1 MLTVEENELVTRTDK
16 GTPTGEL
23 FRRFWLP
30 VALSEEIPVP
40 DCPPARV
47 RVLGED
53 LVAFR
58 DSEGKVGLMEAYCP
72 HRGAPLFFGRN
83 EENGLRCV
91 YHGWKFNIDGNCLDI
106 PNTPEGESFR
116 DKVQVLTYP
125 AVDAGGMIFAYLGPP
140 EKKPPLPGFGFFG
153 LPSNHFAAWKIVSE
167 CNYLQSLEG
176 GFDASHGAFLHS
188 NLNPFDNPRARI
200 LGSLQQG
207 NARVVGQYALAEPTD
222 YGAFG
227 ATMRPSPDNT
237 QTQVGTSQF
246 VLPCFVPG
254 NSGGG
259 KMNLGYFRARIPV
272 DDNNS
277 MVYRCWWDEE
287 APLTQEYL
295 NSMRNGEFFVPE
307 MIPGTFKPK
316 ANRDNDYG
324 VDRFMQKNYNFTGIK
339 EFNLQDVAVIEDQRG
354 SIMDRS
360 QEKLVHADSMI
371 IQVRRAII
379 NAARELAEGKEPAI
393 LEHPE
398 WFNIRPTQF
407 RIPAGESVEAAVRE
421 RMDKLTSP
429 AIPAFIQ

>member
-1 MLTVEENELVTRTDK
+1 MLTVEDNQLITQTDR
-16 GTPTGEL
+16 GTPMGDL
-23 FRRFWLP
+23 FRRFWIP
-30 VALSEEIPVP
+30 VALAEEIPVP

-58 DSEGKVGLMEAYCP
+58 DSNGRVGLIEAYCP

-83 EENGLRCV
+83 EEAGLRCV
-91 YHGWKFNIDGNCLDI
+91 YHGWKFDVDGKCLDV

-116 DKVQVLTYP
+116 DKVTIETYP
-125 AVDAGGMIFAYLGPP
+125 AVEAGGMIFAYMGPP

-153 LPSNHFAAWKIVSE
+153 LPRGHHATWKIVSE

-188 NLNPFDNPRARI
+188 NLNPMDNPRARI
-200 LGSLQQG
+200 LGSVNQG
-207 NARVVGQYALAEPTD
+207 SARVVGKYAMAEPAP
-222 YGAFG
+222 YGAIA
-227 ATMRPSPDNT
+227 ATERPASDGES
-237 QTQVGTSQF
+237 TQVGTSQF
-246 VLPCFVPG
+246 ILPCYVPG

-259 KMNLGYFRARIPV
+259 RMNLGYFRARIPV

-287 APLTQEYL
+287 KPLSEEYL
-295 NSMRNGEFFVPE
+295 NEMRNGEFFVPE
-307 MIPGTFKPK
+307 MLPGTFKPK

-324 VDRFMQKNYNFTGIK
+324 IDRFMQKNYNFTGIK

-360 QEKLVHADSMI
+360 RERLVHADSMI
-371 IQVRRAII
+371 IQVRRALIK
-379 NAARELAEGKEPAI
+379 AARELQEGKEPEI
-393 LEHPE
+393 LQRPE
-398 WFNIRPTQF
+398 WFNLRTTTF
-407 RIPAGESVEAAVRE
+407 RIPRGESVEEAVRA
-421 RMDKLTSP
+421 RMDVLTEP
-429 AIPAFIQ
+429 AIPAVLA